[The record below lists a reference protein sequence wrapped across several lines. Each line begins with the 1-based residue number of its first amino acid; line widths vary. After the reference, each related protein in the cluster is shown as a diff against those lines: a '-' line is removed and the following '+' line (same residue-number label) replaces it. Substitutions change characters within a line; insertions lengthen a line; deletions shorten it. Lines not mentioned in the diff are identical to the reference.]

1 MSEMP
6 SFDVQKCQGCQLCVS
21 VCQRGGLRSAGESIE
36 VVRVDDCDGCGQCE
50 LVCPT
55 GAISFPFEVVIE
67 ELHD

>member
-1 MSEMP
+1 MP
-6 SFDVQKCQGCQLCVS
+6 SFDVEKCDGCQLCIS

-36 VVRVDDCDGCGQCE
+36 VVFADCDECGQCE

-67 ELHD
+67 EPHD